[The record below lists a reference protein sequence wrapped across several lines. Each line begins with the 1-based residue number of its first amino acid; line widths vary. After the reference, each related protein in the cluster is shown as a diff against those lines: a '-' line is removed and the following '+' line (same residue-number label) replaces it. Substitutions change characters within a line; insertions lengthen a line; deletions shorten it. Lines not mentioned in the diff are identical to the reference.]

1 MDVVL
6 NYWLIVSEQGFIL
19 YTVSKHVSPSEAV
32 AANNL
37 IPFKLFTYG
46 LQLITRNHLVY
57 NHSFAQRT
65 MKNLTSKH
73 FFSSAWCVLRD
84 AFNGFLDD
92 RCLKL
97 SAALAYYTV
106 FSLAPLLVLVI
117 SLISIFLGEEAI
129 QGQIFHQINGLVGN
143 QAAKQIQDMIKN
155 VGLSGKTNTALII
168 GIITLLLGAT
178 SIFVEIQ
185 DSVNLIWRVKAK
197 PKRGWLKI
205 LKDRLLSSSLVVSL
219 GFLLLVSLI
228 LNGLI
233 LALSDILTRY
243 IPNLGVL
250 LISGFNFLLSTAIVT
265 VLFGTIFK
273 VLPDAKIAWKD
284 VRWGAFFTALLFM
297 LGRYLI
303 GLYIETTS
311 TSSAYG
317 AAGSLIVI
325 LTWIYYTAAI
335 LYFGAELTQAYANHF
350 GVRIEPADY
359 AVYVEQTERE
369 REVDAIP
376 TEQKAAQSQ

>member
-1 MDVVL
+1 MTVNSFFTNTWTVIKDA
-6 NYWLIVSEQGFIL
+6 SSGF
-19 YTVSKHVSPSEAV
+19 
-32 AANNL
+32 
-37 IPFKLFTYG
+37 
-46 LQLITRNHLVY
+46 
-57 NHSFAQRT
+57 
-65 MKNLTSKH
+65 M
-73 FFSSAWCVLRD
+73 
-84 AFNGFLDD
+84 DD

-106 FSLAPLLVLVI
+106 FSLAPLLVLII
-117 SLISIFLGEEAI
+117 SVVSVFLGQDAI
-129 QGQIFHQINGLVGN
+129 QGEIFSQINGLVGN
-143 QAAKQIQDMIKN
+143 EAAKQIQDMIKN
-155 VGLSGKTNTALII
+155 VSLSGKTNTALAI
-168 GIITLLLGAT
+168 GIVTLVVGAT

-197 PKRGWLKI
+197 PKRGWLKLI
-205 LKDRLLSSSLVVSL
+205 KDRLLSSSLVVSL

-228 LNGLI
+228 VNGLV
-233 LALSDILTRY
+233 LAMSGFLTRY
-243 IPNLGVL
+243 IPGLGVYI
-250 LISGFNFLLSTAIVT
+250 ISAINFMISTAVVAT
-265 VLFGTIFK
+265 LFAVIFK

-284 VRWGAFFTALLFM
+284 VRWGALFTALLFM

-335 LYFGAELTQAYANHF
+335 LYFGAEFTQAYANHF
-350 GVRIEPADY
+350 GIKIEPADY

-369 REVDAIP
+369 RDVATIP
-376 TEQKAAQSQ
+376 IQKKVEESKK

>member
-1 MDVVL
+1 MKTRTETLSFSNIWV
-6 NYWLIVSEQGFIL
+6 IL
-19 YTVSKHVSPSEAV
+19 KDS
-32 AANNL
+32 
-37 IPFKLFTYG
+37 
-46 LQLITRNHLVY
+46 
-57 NHSFAQRT
+57 
-65 MKNLTSKH
+65 
-73 FFSSAWCVLRD
+73 
-84 AFNGFLDD
+84 FNGFLDD

-106 FSLAPLLVLVI
+106 FSLAPLLVLII
-117 SLISIFLGEEAI
+117 SLISIFLGQEAI
-129 QGQIFHQINGLVGN
+129 QGQIFSQLNGLVGN
-143 QAAKQIQDMIKN
+143 EAAKQIQDMIKS
-155 VGLSGKTNTALII
+155 VQLSGKTNVALVVGI
-168 GIITLLLGAT
+168 GTLVVGAT

-185 DSVNLIWRVKAK
+185 DSVNMIWRVKAK

-205 LKDRLLSSSLVVSL
+205 LKDRLISSSLIVSL

-228 LNGLI
+228 INGLV
-233 LALSDILTRY
+233 LALSDFLTRY
-243 IPNLGVL
+243 IPSLGVVI
-250 LISGFNFLLSTAIVT
+250 ISGFNFALSTSVVA
-265 VLFGTIFK
+265 VLFGVIFK

-311 TSSAYG
+311 TSSTYG

-325 LTWIYYTAAI
+325 LLWIYYTAAI
-335 LYFGAELTQAYANHF
+335 LYFGAEFTQAYANHL

-369 REVDAIP
+369 RTVKTIP
-376 TEQKAAQSQ
+376 TEQKVAQASQ

>member
-1 MDVVL
+1 MARAAGLVT
-6 NYWLIVSEQGFIL
+6 NVSFMTI
-19 YTVSKHVSPSEAV
+19 K
-32 AANNL
+32 N
-37 IPFKLFTYG
+37 IKLFFT
-46 LQLITRNHLVY
+46 
-57 NHSFAQRT
+57 
-65 MKNLTSKH
+65 NL
-73 FFSSAWCVLRD
+73 WIVVRD

-106 FSLAPLLVLVI
+106 FSLAPLLVLII
-117 SLISIFLGEEAI
+117 SVVSIFLGEEAI
-129 QGQIFHQINGLVGN
+129 RGQIFSQINGLVGN
-143 QAAKQIQDMIKN
+143 EAAKQIQDMIKN
-155 VGLSGKTNTALII
+155 VGLSGKTNTALAI
-168 GIITLLLGAT
+168 GIVTLVIGAT

-197 PKRGWLKI
+197 PKRGWLKL

-219 GFLLLVSLI
+219 GFLLLVSLVV
-228 LNGLI
+228 NGLV
-233 LALSDILTRY
+233 LAMSGVLTRY
-243 IPNLGVL
+243 IPGVGVYI
-250 LISGFNFLLSTAIVT
+250 ISAFNFLISTAVVAT
-265 VLFGTIFK
+265 LFAVIFK

-284 VRWGAFFTALLFM
+284 VRWGALFTALLFM

-303 GLYIETTS
+303 GIYVETTS

-335 LYFGAELTQAYANHF
+335 LYFGAEFTQAYANHF
-350 GVRIEPADY
+350 GIKIEPADY

-369 REVDAIP
+369 RDVATIP
-376 TEQKAAQSQ
+376 TQQKVADSKK

>member
-1 MDVVL
+1 MK
-6 NYWLIVSEQGFIL
+6 
-19 YTVSKHVSPSEAV
+19 SKS
-32 AANNL
+32 L
-37 IPFKLFTYG
+37 KT
-46 LQLITRNHLVY
+46 
-57 NHSFAQRT
+57 
-65 MKNLTSKH
+65 
-73 FFSSAWCVLRD
+73 FFSDLWIVIRD

-106 FSLAPLLVLVI
+106 FALAPLLVLII
-117 SLISIFLGEEAI
+117 SVVSIFLGQEAI
-129 QGQIFHQINGLVGN
+129 QGQIFSQINGLVGN
-143 QAAKQIQDMIKN
+143 EAAKQIQDMIKN
-155 VGLSGKTNTALII
+155 VGLSGKTNTALAI
-168 GIITLLLGAT
+168 GIITLVVGAT

-185 DSVNLIWRVKAK
+185 DSVNMIWRVKAK

-228 LNGLI
+228 INGLV
-233 LALSDILTRY
+233 LAMSNIITRY
-243 IPNLGVL
+243 IPSIGYL
-250 LISGFNFLLSTAIVT
+250 LITALNFLISTSVVT
-265 VLFGTIFK
+265 ALFGIIFK

-284 VRWGAFFTALLFM
+284 VRWGALFTALLFM

-335 LYFGAELTQAYANHF
+335 LYFGAEFTQAYANHF
-350 GVRIEPADY
+350 GIKIEPADY

-369 REVDAIP
+369 RDVAALP
-376 TEQKAAQSQ
+376 TKK

>member
-1 MDVVL
+1 MKTRTETLSFSNIWV
-6 NYWLIVSEQGFIL
+6 IL
-19 YTVSKHVSPSEAV
+19 KDS
-32 AANNL
+32 
-37 IPFKLFTYG
+37 
-46 LQLITRNHLVY
+46 
-57 NHSFAQRT
+57 
-65 MKNLTSKH
+65 
-73 FFSSAWCVLRD
+73 
-84 AFNGFLDD
+84 FNGFLDD

-106 FSLAPLLVLVI
+106 FSLAPLLVLII
-117 SLISIFLGEEAI
+117 SLISIFLGQEAI
-129 QGQIFHQINGLVGN
+129 QGQIFSQLNGLVGN
-143 QAAKQIQDMIKN
+143 EAAKQIQDMIKS
-155 VGLSGKTNTALII
+155 VQLSGKTNVALIVGI
-168 GIITLLLGAT
+168 GTLVVGAT

-205 LKDRLLSSSLVVSL
+205 LKDRLISSSLIVSL

-228 LNGLI
+228 VNGLV
-233 LALSDILTRY
+233 LALSDFLTRY
-243 IPNLGVL
+243 IPSLGVVI
-250 LISGFNFLLSTAIVT
+250 ISGFNFALSTSVVA
-265 VLFGTIFK
+265 VLFGVIFK

-311 TSSAYG
+311 TSSTYG

-325 LTWIYYTAAI
+325 LLWIYYTAAI
-335 LYFGAELTQAYANHF
+335 LYFGAEFTQAYANHL

-369 REVDAIP
+369 RTVKAIP
-376 TEQKAAQSQ
+376 TEQKVAQASQ